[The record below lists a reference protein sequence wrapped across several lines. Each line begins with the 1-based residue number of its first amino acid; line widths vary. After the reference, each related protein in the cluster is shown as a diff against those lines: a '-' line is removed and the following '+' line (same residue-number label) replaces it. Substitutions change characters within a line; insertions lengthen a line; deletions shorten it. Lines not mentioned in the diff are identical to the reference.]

1 MSTDWLRDSTRH
13 FGLPSFQPAF
23 SSLARRG
30 RSIVEWTPGRFCICQ
45 ENSSIVVITAWS
57 TQPSGLVSAMTFRMS
72 TPIENFE
79 VMTAL
84 SML

>member
-23 SSLARRG
+23 SVLATPG
-30 RSIVEWTPGRFCICQ
+30 RSTVDCTPGRFAMCH

-57 TQPSGLVSAMTFRMS
+57 THPSGLVSAITFRMS
-72 TPIENFE
+72 TPIENFD
-79 VMTAL
+79 VITAVSVL
-84 SML
+84 